1 MPLVHGKH
9 PRTTWGLAI
18 RALAWGGGGAGRIP
32 ASRPRSRPGKRW
44 GMTTC
49 SPRAWGWP
57 ELGRRSC
64 RSGRTAMAGG
74 GGRDGS
80 VLATA
85 SARLGLQAT
94 RIGPTRSRGGSR
106 RIGRTGGWTGRRACR
121 RQRGWRGGQW
131 WRREEGEGRS
141 V

>member
-1 MPLVHGKH
+1 MCPSDM
-9 PRTTWGLAI
+9 
-18 RALAWGGGGAGRIP
+18 GGGGAGRIP
-32 ASRPRSRPGKRW
+32 VSRPRSRSGEWW
-44 GMTTC
+44 GTTTC

-74 GGRDGS
+74 AGRGGS

-94 RIGPTRSRGGSR
+94 RIGPTGSREVQGGLGALEDGRGGEL
-106 RIGRTGGWTGRRACR
+106 TGGGADGATDGGGGARRGNGAR
-121 RQRGWRGGQW
+121 FK
-131 WRREEGEGRS
+131 
-141 V
+141 